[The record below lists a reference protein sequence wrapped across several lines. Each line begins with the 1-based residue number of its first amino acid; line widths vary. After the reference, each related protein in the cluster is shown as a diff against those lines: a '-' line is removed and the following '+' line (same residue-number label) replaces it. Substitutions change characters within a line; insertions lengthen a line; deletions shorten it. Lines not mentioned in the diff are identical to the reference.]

1 MVEMAHR
8 RVQPEHDAHREASG
22 HGQRAASVTCEISL
36 AALATAVGC
45 ARLFIR
51 STLQALG
58 LDHLAEDAEVVAS
71 ELVTNAVQAT
81 GITHSSPRWSELH
94 NLALIRLRL
103 VVMGDG
109 LIIEVWDRDA
119 APPKPRQET
128 ALDAEGG
135 RGLLIVES
143 LSRRWNLH
151 CPTEGGKWVWAELEI
166 SPEFGPLPRRDRSQA
181 PPPVGSSRAS
191 GDPAVLRRVRDGLK
205 RL

>member
-8 RVQPEHDAHREASG
+8 RVQPEYDTHREAPG
-22 HGQRAASVTCEISL
+22 HEQRAASVACEISL

-45 ARLFIR
+45 ARLFVR

-58 LDHLAEDAEVVAS
+58 LDQLAEDAELVAS
-71 ELVTNAVQAT
+71 EVVTNAVQAT
-81 GITHSSPRWSELH
+81 GITHPSPRWSELH

-103 VVMGDG
+103 VVLGDS

-119 APPKPRQET
+119 TPPKPRQET

-143 LSRRWNLH
+143 LSRRWNFH
-151 CPTEGGKWVWAELEI
+151 CPAEGGKWVWAELEI
-166 SPEFGPLPRRDRSQA
+166 PAEPGPLPKREWSSAAKPRR
-181 PPPVGSSRAS
+181 
-191 GDPAVLRRVRDGLK
+191 AVSNPEVLSRVRGGLK